1 MTFLFEKIKMYQV
14 LEYSDNHK
22 ENYVTLH
29 GVTASLK
36 TACEKAHQI
45 LNKFYRYESTEG
57 HTLHFVRDI
66 KGTDYDH
73 VDVTNDKEH
82 LYCMYTIELR
92 PNIFDLTIG
101 DMYDIFEKD
110 VPSDFNRKD
119 EVTTDVFDDLM
130 RRHLLNVTHFEILSR
145 HSYVYTMTDPKHLA
159 IIKCKEW

>member
-1 MTFLFEKIKMYQV
+1 MYQV
-14 LEYSDNHK
+14 IEYSDNHK

-36 TACEKAHQI
+36 TACEKARQI
-45 LNKFYRYESTEG
+45 LNQFYRYESKERY
-57 HTLHFVRDI
+57 TLHFVRDI
-66 KGTDYDH
+66 KGSDHDH

-82 LYCMYTIELR
+82 IYCIYTIELR

-101 DMYDIFEKD
+101 DMYDLFEKD

-130 RRHLLNVTHFEILSR
+130 CRHLLNVTHFEILS
-145 HSYVYTMTDPKHLA
+145 HHNYVYTMTDPKRLA